1 MKGVQPEDCLTIGK
15 LVGYK
20 IFLNE
25 FVAYQK
31 LGEAID
37 FRDSLIADGTFDFY
51 RNGTLTL
58 AAGQSI
64 IWNVI
69 FVIF

>member
-1 MKGVQPEDCLTIGK
+1 MGVKPEDCQSVGK

-31 LGEAID
+31 LGDIIKYREG
-37 FRDSLIADGTFDFY
+37 LILDNTYDLY

-58 AAGQSI
+58 PVNKQM
-64 IWNVI
+64 IWNVR
-69 FVIF
+69 